1 MKTNDTK
8 AIDEGRMLQFQA
20 MMDQLAAM
28 QSRYKGVR
36 GELLAKVREE
46 LMRCKPTPGG
56 GGGGERADNGK
67 SSDKAPP
74 APTSSPPSA
83 SVHQLSTARASA
95 GVQMLPSCRLCG
107 RGMKLSNDGLLV
119 CAKGHT
125 RHVA

>member
-8 AIDEGRMLQFQA
+8 AIDEGRMLQFQM
-20 MMDQLAAM
+20 MMDQLAVM

-56 GGGGERADNGK
+56 DGGNGERAEK
-67 SSDKAPP
+67 VADKAS
-74 APTSSPPSA
+74 APNSSPPSA
-83 SVHQLSTARASA
+83 SVHPLPTARASLDLK
-95 GVQMLPSCRLCG
+95 MLPSCRLCG
-107 RGMKLSNDGLLV
+107 RGMKLTPEGLLV